1 MNLVIFESKSTGKQE
16 RAFKPTL
23 DDDML
28 VLWQGKDFKEFYE
41 ETGLSEAEI
50 GGIVKQNGKLLFSIE
65 KKAESEAFKK
75 PIAKGK
81 DLLNY
86 LIKVV
91 REQSNQEGLK
101 PSRKCIKLNR
111 FENIFTKWKY
121 LDTETGNIWKYLEIE
136 DEFTKAEFDDFVK
149 SLIDSQ
155 ALNNQNGK
163 KIIVDSVIGLI
174 QQWSSTVRFV

>member
-1 MNLVIFESKSTGKQE
+1 MKLYIFNRQDGSQSADFYQSEISEDILWVGENWEQ
-16 RAFKPTL
+16 FK
-23 DDDML
+23 
-28 VLWQGKDFKEFYE
+28 E
-41 ETGLSEAEI
+41 ETGLSQAEI
-50 GGIVKQNGKLLFSIE
+50 GGIVKKNGKLLFSIE

-86 LIKVV
+86 LIKSV
-91 REQSNQEGLK
+91 RAQSNQEGLK
-101 PSRKCIKLNR
+101 PSGKCIKLNR
-111 FENIFTKWKY
+111 FENIFTKWKFS
-121 LDTETGNIWKYLEIE
+121 DTLTGNIWGYLEVE
-136 DEFTKAEFDDFVK
+136 EGDFTQVEFDDFVK

-163 KIIVDSVIGLI
+163 KNIVDAVIGLI